1 MNQNMM
7 NENTAGNICPGCPSR
22 CPKEALQCGK
32 GRRYFER
39 YGDVDEED
47 ECAGRGR
54 HGEHAKDGE
63 CTEQSQEKCREPLT
77 LDERLVRQ
85 LRACMHYFHYGMGRK
100 SGQQRILSLLRERRG
115 MTQRELQDVL
125 GVQPGS
131 LSEILNKVEAGG
143 YIRRRQNERD
153 RRRFDLELTE
163 AGENAA
169 RDVREEHRQMIAN
182 MFSALSEEEKRQLSQ
197 LLEKMTESWPHPDEA
212 GRRHGECRGGF
223 GSHGGEGRG
232 GFGPHGGEGRGEFGP
247 HGGEGRG
254 RFAHHGGETPEG
266 RFMERKRGPK
276 GGLE

>member
-1 MNQNMM
+1 M
-7 NENTAGNICPGCPSR
+7 
-22 CPKEALQCGK
+22 
-32 GRRYFER
+32 GRVGGILSVTVMWTR
-39 YGDVDEED
+39 GMSAQD
-47 ECAGRGR
+47 AGR

-153 RRRFDLELTE
+153 
-163 AGENAA
+163 
-169 RDVREEHRQMIAN
+169 
-182 MFSALSEEEKRQLSQ
+182 
-197 LLEKMTESWPHPDEA
+197 
-212 GRRHGECRGGF
+212 GG
-223 GSHGGEGRG
+223 GS
-232 GFGPHGGEGRGEFGP
+232 
-247 HGGEGRG
+247 
-254 RFAHHGGETPEG
+254 TWN
-266 RFMERKRGPK
+266 
-276 GGLE
+276 